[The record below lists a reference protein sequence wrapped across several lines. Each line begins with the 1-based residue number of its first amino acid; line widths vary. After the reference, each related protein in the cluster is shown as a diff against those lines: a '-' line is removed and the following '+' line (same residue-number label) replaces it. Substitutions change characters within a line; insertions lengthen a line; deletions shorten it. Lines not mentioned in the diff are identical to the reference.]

1 LTVFLRQEDAVKKA
15 AVVILFAIFLPFQ
28 SRAYLLCQRWAGY
41 SGGWVQS
48 SSSGWNNTH
57 NWWGSI
63 VTVPTCGYF
72 VVTTETYDGDN
83 DGSWLRHKSV
93 TNLVYMPEGY
103 QVGIYGT
110 IKQAYS
116 NDCGEFWLRAT
127 LMLRRPNGTTI
138 LQSQRIYYLGNP
150 NHCCGSV
157 CGSDNCMCNSNGS
170 EDIDRAW
177 SKITVRPATEADM
190 SAYSILW
197 SEAAVTAVM

>member
-1 LTVFLRQEDAVKKA
+1 LAVFLRQEDAVKKA
-15 AVVILFAIFLPFQ
+15 AAVILFAIFLPFQ

-72 VVTTETYDGDN
+72 VVTTETNDGDN
-83 DGSWLRHKSV
+83 EGSWFRHRAV
-93 TNLVYMPEGY
+93 TDIIYMPEGY

-110 IKQAYS
+110 VKQAYN
-116 NDCGEFWLRAT
+116 NDWGEFWLRAT

-150 NHCCGSV
+150 NVCTSGS
-157 CGSDNCMCNSNGS
+157 NKLWPMCPSSGD
-170 EDIDRAW
+170 EDVDRAR

-197 SEAAVTAVM
+197 SEAAVTAAM